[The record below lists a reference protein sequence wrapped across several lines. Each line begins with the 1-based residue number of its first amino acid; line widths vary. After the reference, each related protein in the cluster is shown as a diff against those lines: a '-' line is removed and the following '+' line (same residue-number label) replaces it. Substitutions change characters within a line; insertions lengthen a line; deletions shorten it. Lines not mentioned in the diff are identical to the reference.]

1 MNTSYQ
7 LISEALQKGIEA
19 NFRAAAT
26 RATMA
31 HERKAG
37 AGAGPKGL
45 SECQMQNM
53 IGNHERAV
61 AFGSQV
67 VA

>member
-1 MNTSYQ
+1 
-7 LISEALQKGIEA
+7 
-19 NFRAAAT
+19 
-26 RATMA
+26 MA

-45 SECQMQNM
+45 SECQTQNM